1 LIRGVRKTRAVLVEC
16 IEMAMNKRTA
26 AHIANEIAM
35 TRQQIKQA
43 DAQIEELQA
52 QREAHVLT
60 VEALEAILARES
72 SQTDLLSVAN
82 IQVPPSKEQVMESPA
97 LGLRDGIRTV
107 LREANCGMRG
117 RDVTAALA
125 AKGIHITGK
134 VDPASRVAGELYR
147 LKQSGQVRRRAGKY
161 YAIESAGG
169 EA

>member
-1 LIRGVRKTRAVLVEC
+1 
-16 IEMAMNKRTA
+16 MNKRTA

-60 VEALEAILARES
+60 VEALEAILTRENA
-72 SQTDLLSVAN
+72 QTDLLPPVTI
-82 IQVPPSKEQVMESPA
+82 IQASSSHRDEILNPPN
-97 LGLRDGIRTV
+97 LGLRDGIRTI
-107 LREANCGMRG
+107 LREANGHGMRG

-125 AKGIHITGK
+125 AKGIRITGK

-147 LKQSGQVRRRAGKY
+147 LKESGQVRKRAGKY
-161 YAIESAGG
+161 YANESAGG
-169 EA
+169 TA